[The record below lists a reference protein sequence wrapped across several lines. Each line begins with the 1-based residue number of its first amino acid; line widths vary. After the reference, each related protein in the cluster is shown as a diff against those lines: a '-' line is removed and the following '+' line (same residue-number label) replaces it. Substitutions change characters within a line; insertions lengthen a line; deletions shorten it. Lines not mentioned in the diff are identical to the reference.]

1 MRLGRRIPLFEVFGF
16 SVRLDPSWFLLA
28 ILIAWS
34 LGGQNGYFRVAHEGL
49 TPTVYWVMGAAA
61 ALGLFASIVLHE
73 LAHSVMAR
81 RFGLAIKGIT
91 LFIFG
96 GVAEM
101 TEEPESPRAEFL
113 VAVAGP
119 LASVVIAASSFGIG
133 QVLRA
138 SGVSA
143 AVYGVI
149 AFLAW
154 MNTALVIFNLVPAF
168 PLDGGRM
175 LRALLW
181 RIRGDLTWATRIT
194 AGIGSFFGL
203 VLMALGVFSLVQGD
217 FVGGL
222 WRFVLGL
229 FLRQAAQS
237 SRRFQ
242 LARRFLEGEAVRDF
256 MAEPPTTVP
265 RHLSLREFVESYL
278 YRRGPEIY
286 PVVQD
291 DRLVGTIDLES
302 VKAVPQEEWDRQSVG
317 TVAKPLEASP
327 VLDPGLDALAALTAL
342 RSMPGGRALVVEDGR
357 LVGMV
362 SLQDLARLVALKG
375 ELEG

>member
-1 MRLGRRIPLFEVFGF
+1 MFGRRIPLFEVFGF

-34 LGGQNGYFRVAHEGL
+34 LGGENGYFRATHEGL
-49 TPTVYWVMGAAA
+49 GPAAYWLMGAAA
-61 ALGLFASIVLHE
+61 ALGLFTSIVLHE

-119 LASVVIAASSFGIG
+119 LASVLIAASCFGIG

-138 SGVSA
+138 SGTSVA
-143 AVYGVI
+143 IYGVV

-154 MNTALVIFNLVPAF
+154 MNAALVLFNLVPAF

-181 RIRGDLTWATRIT
+181 RVRGDLTWATRIT

-237 SRRFQ
+237 SKRFQ
-242 LARRFLEGEAVRDF
+242 LARRLLEGEAVRDF
-256 MAEPPTTVP
+256 MAEPPTAVP
-265 RHLSLREFVESYL
+265 RHLPLREFVETYL
-278 YRRGPEIY
+278 YRRGPELY

-291 DRLVGTIDLES
+291 DRLVGSIDLES
-302 VKAVPQEEWDRQSVG
+302 VKAVPQAEWDRQSVG
-317 TVAKPLEASP
+317 TVAKSLASSP
-327 VLDPGLDALAALTAL
+327 VLDPDLDALAALTAL
-342 RSMPGGRALVVEDGR
+342 RAMPGGRALVVEGDR

>member
-1 MRLGRRIPLFEVFGF
+1 MFGRRIPLFEVFGF

-34 LGGQNGYFRVAHEGL
+34 LGGQSGYFRSAHEGL
-49 TPTVYWVMGAAA
+49 SPASYWLMGAVA

-101 TEEPESPRAEFL
+101 TEEPKSPGAEFL
-113 VAVAGP
+113 VSVAGP
-119 LASVVIAASSFGIG
+119 MASIVIAASCFGVG
-133 QVLRA
+133 QMLRA
-138 SGVSA
+138 SGASA
-143 AVYGVI
+143 VVYGVI

-154 MNTALVIFNLVPAF
+154 MNMALVLFNLVPAF

-181 RIRGDLTWATRIT
+181 RLRGDLTWATKIT

-203 VLMALGVFSLVQGD
+203 ALMALGVFSVVRGD
-217 FVGGL
+217 FIGGL

-242 LARRFLEGEAVRDF
+242 LARRLLEGEAVRDF
-256 MAEPPTTVP
+256 MSDPPQAVP
-265 RHLSLREFVESYL
+265 RHLPLRDFVESYL
-278 YRRGPEIY
+278 YRRGPELF
-286 PVVQD
+286 PVAQD
-291 DRLVGTIDLES
+291 DVLVGSIDLES
-302 VKAVPQEEWDRQSVG
+302 VKQVPQEEWDRQSVG
-317 TVAKPLEASP
+317 TVAKDLDSSP
-327 VLDPGLDALAALTAL
+327 VIEPATDALAALAAL

-357 LVGMV
+357 LVGLV